1 MRRFIVALLLVLAAA
16 APLSA
21 QIGKQ
26 VLVMV
31 GTPEDR
37 ALTEINRTSD
47 PAQKLQ
53 LIEKFYADF
62 GKGDTALL
70 AYELFMNYYLNAKD
84 FDKVLEYGEKSLALD
99 PENFNAAVTMFRA
112 AQEKRD
118 AEKMFDLG
126 KRITAIITRYKQL
139 PAPEG
144 YDADPWNAV
153 KAGALEK
160 AQPNLNY
167 VEYALF
173 SLGNQAQDRA
183 QKIAYLEGF
192 LTLFPDSQYTHYAE
206 GQLAAIY
213 QLTQEYPK
221 MLANAQKVLA
231 RDPDN
236 VNMLLLLAD
245 YYSEKG
251 EELDKAEQ
259 YARKVIDLLNK
270 AEKPAEFSDEQWQ
283 KQKSLQL
290 GVAQSALGQ
299 VLINR
304 DKLQEALDAFTAAK
318 ELLRD
323 NLIIYARNLY
333 RLGFTL
339 AKMKRPADAR
349 TVLTEAVSI
358 DSPYKALAQDTLDRL
373 GPARPAKKRP

>member
-112 AQEKRD
+112 AQDKRD
-118 AEKMFDLG
+118 VEKMFDLG

-153 KAGALEK
+153 KTAALEK

-183 QKIAYLEGF
+183 QKIAYLERF
-192 LTLFPDSQYTHYAE
+192 LTLFPDSQYTRYAE
-206 GQLAAIY
+206 GQLAAIF

-299 VLINR
+299 ALINR

-323 NLIIYARNLY
+323 NLVIYARNLY